1 MSYASLLL
9 ATKEFLIDNLKYD
22 NRPIDETL
30 CNVMADGRP
39 PAECGEL
46 FLSVHPGSF
55 RGVSMEI
62 LECVH
67 SLNITITLRTANAAF
82 DKLGLT
88 HVTDFSL
95 GIGELAQT
103 LAEYIHLNQSI
114 INLANTKIDIYK
126 NRWVEPLRFSSAS
139 TPRLE
144 SGRWFHAESGIEEAI
159 VQTLSFTDAK
169 RVQFGAFQPYPENYD
184 GIQDSQLKDKFNLP
198 ENLIKDVLYPYD
210 LP

>member
-9 ATKEFLIDNLKYD
+9 ATKEFLIDNLKFD
-22 NRPIDETL
+22 DREIDDSI
-30 CNVMADGRP
+30 CNVMADARP
-39 PAECGEL
+39 PAECGDL
-46 FLSVHPGSF
+46 FISVHPGSF

-67 SLNITITLRTANAAF
+67 SLNVTITLRTANAAF
-82 DKLGLT
+82 DKLGIS
-88 HVTDFSL
+88 HVTDFKL

-103 LAEYIHLNQSI
+103 LAEYIHLCWEI
-114 INLANTKIDIYK
+114 INRANAKIDIYK

-144 SGRWFHAESGIEEAI
+144 SGRWFHAENGSEEAI
-159 VQTLSFTDAK
+159 VQTLSFSDAK
-169 RVQFGAFQPYPENYD
+169 RVQFGAFQPYPENFD

-198 ENLIKDVLYPYD
+198 ENLIKDVLFPYD